1 MRNQKSELT
10 REKREKNNNTNIYL
24 IFKVMRKSY
33 LMMAAAATIFAACT
47 QTDLVNPVP
56 ETEQEI
62 GFDNHVGKSTRAE
75 ITDEEALATEGG
87 FVVWGYK
94 TATAGLTWDGTK
106 TITTIFN
113 GVNVYGEDGN
123 WTYANKKYWDKTST
137 YNFYAV
143 APFNPTSGTTYSISG
158 AESGLITI
166 TGAKSALAADSDDF
180 LIDREG
186 VKDVS
191 GNAPHAKVSFDF
203 NHVMAKVTLQLLSGD
218 INEGDVITV
227 TKLTMSGWNSNNG
240 TFVQNSGY
248 VASTT
253 NHSEWT
259 LTDGTAGTVTFNKD
273 GGYTLNETTAV
284 AVEDSYIMVP
294 QTIAAS
300 TLKFTVDFT
309 ITYKDADDDPENNV
323 TEEFVGHEGTLA
335 TAQTWG
341 TDTHTTYTIKVGPQ
355 PIEFDVT
362 SVKGFTTPV
371 TPGELPI
378 E

>member
-1 MRNQKSELT
+1 
-10 REKREKNNNTNIYL
+10 
-24 IFKVMRKSY
+24 
-33 LMMAAAATIFAACT
+33 MAAAATMFAACT
-47 QTDLVNPVP
+47 QTDFVNEVP
-56 ETEQEI
+56 ETEQAI

-75 ITDEEALATEGG
+75 ITDETALAGEGG
-87 FVVWGYK
+87 FVVWGWK
-94 TATAGLTWDGTK
+94 TLTTTPAWASATN
-106 TITTIFN
+106 IFN
-113 GVNVYGEDGN
+113 GVNVFAQTVSGDATV
-123 WTYANKKYWDKTST
+123 WTYTNKKYWDKTST

-143 APFNPTSGTTYSISG
+143 APYNPTSGEYSISD
-158 AESGLITI
+158 AENGLITI
-166 TGAKSALAADSDDF
+166 TGAQSALASVSDDF
-180 LIDREG
+180 LIDRNG
-186 VKDVS
+186 AKDIS
-191 GNAPHAKVSFDF
+191 GTAPHAKVGFDF
-203 NHVMAKVTLQLLSGD
+203 NHVMAKVTLQLLSND

-240 TFVQNSGY
+240 TFVQKPDY

-253 NHSEWT
+253 NNSEWT
-259 LTDGTAGTVTFNKD
+259 LTAGTAGTVTFNKD

-309 ITYKDADDDPENNV
+309 ITYKAGGSEK
-323 TEEFVGHEGTLA
+323 FVGHEGTLA

-362 SVKGFTTPV
+362 SVSGFTNKPETQ
-371 TPGELPI
+371 PGLSI
-378 E
+378 Q

>member
-1 MRNQKSELT
+1 
-10 REKREKNNNTNIYL
+10 
-24 IFKVMRKSY
+24 MRKSY
-33 LMMAAAATIFAACT
+33 LMMAAAATIFAACSE
-47 QTDLVNPVP
+47 TDFVNPVY
-56 ETEQEI
+56 EAQNEI
-62 GFDNHVGKSTRAE
+62 GFDNHVGKTTRAE
-75 ITDEEALATEGG
+75 ITDEAALAAEGG

-143 APFNPTSGTTYSISG
+143 APFNPTSGTYSISG
-158 AESGLITI
+158 AADGLITI
-166 TGAKSALAADSDDF
+166 TGAQSALASVSDDF
-180 LIDREG
+180 LIDRDG
-186 VKDVS
+186 AKGIS
-191 GNAPHAKVSFDF
+191 GDAPHAKVGFDF
-203 NHVMAKVTLQLLSGD
+203 NHVMAKVTLKLLSGD

-227 TKLTMSGWNSNNG
+227 TKLTMSGWNSNKG
-240 TFVQNSGY
+240 TFVQKSDY

-259 LTDGTAGTVTFNKD
+259 LTDGTAGSVTFEQT
-273 GGYTLNETTAV
+273 GGYTLNETTAI

-309 ITYKDADDDPENNV
+309 ITYKDADDDPANNV
-323 TEEFVGHEGTLA
+323 TEDFIGHEGTLA

-362 SVKGFTTPV
+362 SVAGFTNSV
-371 TPGELPI
+371 TPGDLPI

>member
-1 MRNQKSELT
+1 MK
-10 REKREKNNNTNIYL
+10 
-24 IFKVMRKSY
+24 KSY
-33 LMMAAAATIFAACT
+33 FMMAAAATIFAACSE
-47 QTDLVNPVP
+47 TDFVNPVP

-62 GFDNHVGKSTRAE
+62 GFENHVGKTTRAE
-75 ITDEEALATEGG
+75 IVDEYALAAEGG
-87 FVVWGYK
+87 FVVWGWK
-94 TATAGLTWDGTK
+94 TPKANQVWASATP
-106 TITTIFN
+106 IFE
-113 GVNVYGEDGN
+113 GVNVFASAIDGVAGAN
-123 WTYANKKYWDKTST
+123 TTWTYTNKKYWDKTST

-143 APFNPTSGTTYSISG
+143 APYNPTSGTYSISG
-158 AESGLITI
+158 AADGLITI
-166 TGAKSALAADSDDF
+166 TGAQSALASVSDDF
-180 LIDREG
+180 LIARDG
-186 VKDVS
+186 ATGIS
-191 GNAPHAKVSFDF
+191 GDAPHAKVGFDF
-203 NHVMAKVTLQLLSGD
+203 NHVMAKVTLKLLSGD

-240 TFVQNSGY
+240 TFVQKSDY

-259 LTDGTAGTVTFNKD
+259 LTAGTAGTVTFNKD
-273 GGYTLNETTAV
+273 GGYTLNEATAV
-284 AVEDSYIMVP
+284 AVDSCIMVP

-309 ITYKDADDDPENNV
+309 ITYKDADDDPENDV
-323 TEEFVGHEGTLA
+323 TEEFIGHEGTLA

-362 SVKGFTTPV
+362 SVKGFTNPV
-371 TPGELPI
+371 NPGELPI

>member
-1 MRNQKSELT
+1 
-10 REKREKNNNTNIYL
+10 
-24 IFKVMRKSY
+24 
-33 LMMAAAATIFAACT
+33 MMAAAATIFAACT

-62 GFDNHVGKSTRAE
+62 GFDNHVGKTTRAE
-75 ITDEEALATEGG
+75 IVDEAALATEGG
-87 FVVWGYK
+87 FVVWGWK
-94 TATAGLTWDGTK
+94 TLTTTPDWASATN
-106 TITTIFN
+106 IFN
-113 GVNVYGEDGN
+113 GVNVFAQTVSGDATV
-123 WTYANKKYWDKTST
+123 WTYTNKKYWDKTST

-143 APFNPTSGTTYSISG
+143 APAAPTSGTYSCTDAATG
-158 AESGLITI
+158 MITI
-166 TGAKSALAADSDDF
+166 TGAKSALAAVSDDF
-180 LIDREG
+180 LIDRDGATGIDGATVNTEG
-186 VKDVS
+186 KH
-191 GNAPHAKVSFDF
+191 NAVSFDF

-240 TFVQNSGY
+240 TFVQKSDY

-253 NHSEWT
+253 NNSEWT
-259 LTDGTAGTVTFNKD
+259 ITDKTVGSVTFEQT

-309 ITYKDADDDPENNV
+309 IKYKAGGSEN
-323 TEEFVGHEGTLA
+323 FVGHEGTLA
-335 TAQTWG
+335 EAQTWG

>member
-1 MRNQKSELT
+1 MK
-10 REKREKNNNTNIYL
+10 
-24 IFKVMRKSY
+24 KSY
-33 LMMAAAATIFAACT
+33 FMMAAAATIFAACSE
-47 QTDLVNPVP
+47 TDFVNPVP

-75 ITDEEALATEGG
+75 ITDEAALAKEGG
-87 FVVWGYK
+87 FVVWGWK
-94 TATAGLTWDGTK
+94 TPTSNKAWASATQ
-106 TITTIFN
+106 IFN
-113 GVNVYGEDGN
+113 EVNVYDASTELGEKGDATV
-123 WTYANKKYWDKTST
+123 WTYDNKKYWDKTST

-143 APFNPTSGTTYSISG
+143 APYNPSSG
-158 AESGLITI
+158 AEYSCTDPATGLITI
-166 TGAKSALAADSDDF
+166 TGAKSALATASDDF
-180 LIDREG
+180 LIDRDG

-191 GNAPHAKVSFDF
+191 GDAPHAKVGFDF

-259 LTDGTAGTVTFNKD
+259 LTDGTAGTVTFSKD

-284 AVEDSYIMVP
+284 AVENSYIMVP

-309 ITYKDADDDPENNV
+309 ITYKDDDANPENNV

-371 TPGELPI
+371 TPGDLPI

>member
-1 MRNQKSELT
+1 MK
-10 REKREKNNNTNIYL
+10 
-24 IFKVMRKSY
+24 KSY
-33 LMMAAAATIFAACT
+33 FMMAAAATIFAACT

-75 ITDEEALATEGG
+75 IVDEYALAAEGG
-87 FVVWGYK
+87 FVVWGWK
-94 TATAGLTWDGTK
+94 TPTAAPLDWSADA
-106 TITTIFN
+106 ITQIFN
-113 GVNVYGEDGN
+113 KVNVFASAIDGEAGAN
-123 WTYANKKYWDKTST
+123 TTWTYTNKKYWDKTST

-143 APFNPTSGTTYSISG
+143 APYNPTSGEYSISD
-158 AESGLITI
+158 AENGLITI
-166 TGAKSALAADSDDF
+166 TGAQSALASVSDDF
-180 LIDREG
+180 LIDRDG
-186 VKDVS
+186 AKGIS
-191 GNAPHAKVSFDF
+191 GAAPHAKVGFDF
-203 NHVMAKVTLQLLSGD
+203 NHVMAKVTLKLLSGD

-240 TFVQNSGY
+240 TFVQKSDY
-248 VASTT
+248 AASTA

-259 LTDGTAGTVTFNKD
+259 LTDGTAGTVTFSKE

-294 QTIAAS
+294 QAIAAS

-309 ITYKDADDDPENNV
+309 ITYKAGGSEN
-323 TEEFVGHEGTLA
+323 FVGHEGTLA

-341 TDTHTTYTIKVGPQ
+341 TDTHTAYTIKVGPQ

-362 SVKGFTTPV
+362 SVKRFTNPV

>member
-1 MRNQKSELT
+1 
-10 REKREKNNNTNIYL
+10 
-24 IFKVMRKSY
+24 
-33 LMMAAAATIFAACT
+33 MMAAAATIFAACSE
-47 QTDLVNPVP
+47 TDFVNPVP

-62 GFDNHVGKSTRAE
+62 GFENHVGKTTRAE
-75 ITDEEALATEGG
+75 IVDEYALAAEGG

-94 TATAGLTWDGTK
+94 TPTANKAWASA
-106 TITTIFN
+106 TTIFDE
-113 GVNVYGEDGN
+113 VNVFASAIAGVAGAN
-123 WTYANKKYWDKTST
+123 TTWTYTNKKYWDKTST

-143 APFNPTSGTTYSISG
+143 APYKPTPDTYSISDAATG
-158 AESGLITI
+158 MITI
-166 TGAKSALAADSDDF
+166 SGAQSAPATTTVYDF
-180 LIDREG
+180 LIDRDG
-186 VKDVS
+186 AKGIS
-191 GNAPHAKVSFDF
+191 GDAPHAKVGFEF
-203 NHVMAKVTLQLLSGD
+203 NHVMAKVTLKLLSGD

-227 TKLTMSGWNSNNG
+227 TKLTMSGWNSNEG
-240 TFVQNSGY
+240 TFAQDALY
-248 VASTT
+248 EASTT
-253 NHSEWT
+253 NIDEWT

-309 ITYKDADDDPENNV
+309 ITYKDDDANPENNV
-323 TEEFVGHEGTLA
+323 TEEFIGHEGTLA

-355 PIEFDVT
+355 PIEFDVKT
-362 SVKGFTTPV
+362 VSGFTNSV

>member
-1 MRNQKSELT
+1 MK
-10 REKREKNNNTNIYL
+10 
-24 IFKVMRKSY
+24 KSY
-33 LMMAAAATIFAACT
+33 LLMAAAATIFAACSE
-47 QTDLVNPVP
+47 TDFVNPVP

-62 GFDNHVGKSTRAE
+62 GFENHVGKTTRAE
-75 ITDEEALATEGG
+75 ITSEAALADEGG
-87 FVVWGYK
+87 FVVWGWK
-94 TATAGLTWDGTK
+94 TPTANKAWASATN
-106 TITTIFN
+106 IFN
-113 GVNVYGEDGN
+113 GVNVFTESANGDATV
-123 WTYANKKYWDKTST
+123 WTYTNKKYWDKTST

-143 APFNPTSGTTYSISG
+143 APYNPTYGTYSISG
-158 AESGLITI
+158 AADGLITI
-166 TGAKSALAADSDDF
+166 TGAKSALAKESDDF
-180 LIDREG
+180 LIDRDG
-186 VKDVS
+186 AKGIDGASVNTAGKH
-191 GNAPHAKVSFDF
+191 NAVSFDF
-203 NHVMAKVTLQLLSGD
+203 NHVMAKVTLKLVSGD

-227 TKLTMSGWNSNNG
+227 TKLTMSGWNSNDG
-240 TFVQNSGY
+240 KFEQKSDY

-253 NHSEWT
+253 NNSEWT
-259 LTDGTAGTVTFNKD
+259 LTAGTAGTVTFNKE

-309 ITYKDADDDPENNV
+309 ITYKAGGTEN
-323 TEEFVGHEGTLA
+323 FVGHEGTLA

-371 TPGELPI
+371 TPGDLPI

>member
-1 MRNQKSELT
+1 MK
-10 REKREKNNNTNIYL
+10 
-24 IFKVMRKSY
+24 KSY
-33 LMMAAAATIFAACT
+33 FMMAAAATIFAACSE
-47 QTDLVNPVP
+47 TDFVNPVP

-62 GFDNHVGKSTRAE
+62 GFENHVGKTTRAE
-75 ITDEEALATEGG
+75 IVDEYALAAEGG

-94 TATAGLTWDGTK
+94 TPTANKAWASA
-106 TITTIFN
+106 TTIFDE
-113 GVNVYGEDGN
+113 VNVFASAIAGEAGAN
-123 WTYANKKYWDKTST
+123 TTWTYTNKKYWDKTST

-143 APFNPTSGTTYSISG
+143 APYNPASGTYSISG
-158 AESGLITI
+158 AADGLITI
-166 TGAKSALAADSDDF
+166 TDAQSALASVSDDF
-180 LIDREG
+180 LIDRDG
-186 VKDVS
+186 AKGIS
-191 GNAPHAKVSFDF
+191 GDAPHAKVSFDF
-203 NHVMAKVTLQLLSGD
+203 NHVMAKVTLKLLSGD

-227 TKLTMSGWNSNNG
+227 TKLTMSGWNSNKG
-240 TFVQNSGY
+240 TFVQDAEY
-248 VASTT
+248 EASTT
-253 NHSEWT
+253 NIDEWT
-259 LTDGTAGTVTFNKD
+259 LTAGTDGTVTFNKD

-294 QTIAAS
+294 QTIDAS

-309 ITYKDADDDPENNV
+309 ITYKAGGSEN
-323 TEEFVGHEGTLA
+323 FVGHEGTLA
-335 TAQTWG
+335 EAQTWG

>member
-1 MRNQKSELT
+1 MK
-10 REKREKNNNTNIYL
+10 
-24 IFKVMRKSY
+24 KSY
-33 LMMAAAATIFAACT
+33 FMMAAAATIFAACT

-75 ITDEEALATEGG
+75 ITDEAALAKEGG
-87 FVVWGYK
+87 FVVWGWK
-94 TATAGLTWDGTK
+94 TPTSNKAWASATQ
-106 TITTIFN
+106 IFKE
-113 GVNVYGEDGN
+113 VNVYDASTELGEKGDATV

-143 APFNPTSGTTYSISG
+143 APYNPTSGTYSISG
-158 AESGLITI
+158 AADGLITI
-166 TGAKSALAADSDDF
+166 TGAQSALASVSDDF
-180 LIDREG
+180 LIDRDG
-186 VKDVS
+186 AKGIS
-191 GNAPHAKVSFDF
+191 GDAPHAKVGFDF

-240 TFVQNSGY
+240 TFVQKSDY

-259 LTDGTAGTVTFNKD
+259 LTAGTAGTVTFNKD

-309 ITYKDADDDPENNV
+309 ITYKAGGSEN
-323 TEEFVGHEGTLA
+323 FVGHEGTLA

-362 SVKGFTTPV
+362 SVKGFTNPV
-371 TPGELPI
+371 NPGELPI

>member
-1 MRNQKSELT
+1 MK
-10 REKREKNNNTNIYL
+10 
-24 IFKVMRKSY
+24 KSY
-33 LMMAAAATIFAACT
+33 FMMAAAATIFAACT

-62 GFDNHVGKSTRAE
+62 GFENHVGKTTRAE
-75 ITDEEALATEGG
+75 IVDEYALAAEGG
-87 FVVWGYK
+87 FVVWGWK
-94 TATAGLTWDGTK
+94 TPTSNKAWASA
-106 TITTIFN
+106 TTIFDK
-113 GVNVYGEDGN
+113 VNVFASAIAGEAGAN
-123 WTYANKKYWDKTST
+123 TTWTYTNKKYWDKTST

-143 APFNPTSGTTYSISG
+143 APYNPTSGTYSISG
-158 AESGLITI
+158 AADGLITI
-166 TGAKSALAADSDDF
+166 TGAQSALASVSDDF
-180 LIDREG
+180 LIDRDG
-186 VKDVS
+186 AKDIS
-191 GNAPHAKVSFDF
+191 GDAPHAKVGFDF
-203 NHVMAKVTLQLLSGD
+203 NHVMAKVTLKLLSGD

-259 LTDGTAGTVTFNKD
+259 LTDGTDGTVTFNKE

-309 ITYKDADDDPENNV
+309 ITYNTGDSEN
-323 TEEFVGHEGTLA
+323 FVGHEGTLA
-335 TAQTWG
+335 EAQTWG
-341 TDTHTTYTIKVGPQ
+341 TDTHTYYTIKVGPQ
-355 PIEFDVT
+355 PIEFDVKT
-362 SVKGFTTPV
+362 VKGFTNSV